1 MSTWTPLES
10 NPEVSYHLSIVVQIK
25 YSYRI
30 RGRLLHCEFFFYYK

>member
-10 NPEVSYHLSIVVQIK
+10 NPEVSYRLSILVQIK

-30 RGRLLHCEFFFYYK
+30 RGRLLHCEFFFYFK